1 MKHFTLS
8 LILALILVTEDSGA
22 FPEMVRHGYIHCTTC
37 HVSPSGGGL
46 MTPYGRSL
54 SKELLSRWSYEGEE
68 NLLHGAIKNE
78 NILNWVNGVRE
89 VGFNVGGDIR
99 YLQLYRNSRFV
110 EEGKFITMQRDMEVA
125 FRFYNISIVS
135 TAGVIEKNDK
145 DEFDSRRA
153 YVLYQANENIS
164 LRAGRFIPIYG
175 LMIPDHNVATR
186 QGLGFNQGSERNSAE
201 LNYIQDQWSATAT
214 FSQTPDSYD
223 SSVREKAGA
232 LQLNYAIADKYKV
245 GVSHWRGQFENE
257 DREIYGIHGILG
269 FTHDWYLLSEIDYQ
283 VQRPDAASARRGI
296 FYFQKLGYEFTR
308 GLHAIAQLEGSQSD
322 FESNTTKTFSY
333 GLGLTFFP
341 RPHFDLQSLVT
352 RTKVQAID
360 DQEMTVAYLMGHYYF

>member
-1 MKHFTLS
+1 
-8 LILALILVTEDSGA
+8 
-22 FPEMVRHGYIHCTTC
+22 MVRHGYINCTTC

-68 NLLHGAIKNE
+68 NLLHGAIKSE
-78 NILNWVNGVRE
+78 NILNWINGVRE

-110 EEGKFITMQRDMEVA
+110 EEGKLITMQRDMEVA

-135 TAGVIEKNDK
+135 TAGVIEKNNK

-232 LQLNYAIADKYKV
+232 LQLNYAFADKYKV
-245 GVSHWRGQFENE
+245 GVNHWRGKFENE

-283 VQRPDAASARRGI
+283 VQRPDAAQARRGI

-322 FESNTTKTFSY
+322 FKSNTTKTFSY